1 MPARLTVAQPD
12 AAELDFE
19 LGEGKRV
26 VIGRGGDADIRVND
40 PRVSRRH
47 AEVALESGRLK
58 VLRLP
63 GSSNPVFHSGKE
75 SEEFSILPGDFFAI
89 GGTRFTLA
97 AAPLVAE
104 AESVRPEPVPMQTIA
119 VKDLYAMG
127 SAGGGLR
134 LEELL
139 ALPELLRGRDRH
151 DFYAHIAALMRRSTN
166 GAWACVVTEEG
177 VVLGE
182 DSAEAA
188 GERRRPSRTLIR
200 KAVADS
206 PQPTL
211 YSWSQPG
218 AVEATAMAGLDWAL
232 CAAAKI
238 HGEPA
243 AIFYVAGRQGGT
255 VDSALFGEKARFVG
269 LVADMVGR
277 SVSMDRL
284 QTWEGRLEH
293 FFAGPVVEKILQSS
307 DLRELEPKLAQST
320 VLFFDIRGFSKRTEQ
335 NSRAI
340 LGYTGELRRAMTAM
354 TKIILEER
362 GVVLQYMGDGIL
374 ACWNV
379 PFEDADHADRACRAA
394 LRMADE
400 IGGATGGWT
409 CGIGLHTG
417 EVVAGSIGSD
427 QVFSYGLLGTVVN
440 QASRVEGITKLLQT
454 PILVTREVAEKIS
467 PSVAVPVCLGR
478 YRPAGMTVDM
488 DLYELTK
495 PPGDLG
501 RIEKLARGL
510 EALKNGDWN
519 AAHLA
524 FDELPASDRPASYL
538 RSLVELCQRTPPS
551 NWRGVVELN
560 QK

>member
-1 MPARLTVAQPD
+1 M
-12 AAELDFE
+12 
-19 LGEGKRV
+19 
-26 VIGRGGDADIRVND
+26 
-40 PRVSRRH
+40 
-47 AEVALESGRLK
+47 
-58 VLRLP
+58 
-63 GSSNPVFHSGKE
+63 
-75 SEEFSILPGDFFAI
+75 
-89 GGTRFTLA
+89 
-97 AAPLVAE
+97 
-104 AESVRPEPVPMQTIA
+104 
-119 VKDLYAMG
+119 
-127 SAGGGLR
+127 
-134 LEELL
+134 
-139 ALPELLRGRDRH
+139 
-151 DFYAHIAALMRRSTN
+151 
-166 GAWACVVTEEG
+166 
-177 VVLGE
+177 
-182 DSAEAA
+182 
-188 GERRRPSRTLIR
+188 
-200 KAVADS
+200 ADS

-211 YSWSQPG
+211 YSWTQPG

-243 AIFYVAGRQGGT
+243 AVFYVAGRQGSGAS
-255 VDSALFGEKARFVG
+255 DAALFNEKARFVG

-307 DLRELEPKLAQST
+307 DLKELEPKLAQST

-335 NSRAI
+335 NSREI

-354 TKIILEER
+354 TNIILEER

-379 PFEDADHADRACRAA
+379 PFEDSDHVDRACRAA
-394 LRMADE
+394 LRMADA
-400 IGGATGGWT
+400 IGAATGGWT

-454 PILVTREVAEKIS
+454 PILVTREVAGKIS

-478 YRPAGMTVDM
+478 YRPAGMTVDI
-488 DLYELTK
+488 DLFELTR
-495 PPGDLG
+495 PPGDTLRME
-501 RIEKLARGL
+501 RIARGL
-510 EALKNGDWN
+510 AAFQKGDW
-519 AAHLA
+519 AEAHRK
-524 FDELPASDRPASYL
+524 FDELPATDRPASYL
-538 RSLVELCQRTPPS
+538 RTLTELCQRTPPPH
-551 NWRGVVELN
+551 WRGVVELN